1 MLFPRRLMF
10 GTLVFERAL
19 QVLLLAAV
27 IFICNNE
34 RGENHYYLARATQ
47 DIVLAFN
54 KTSTRADFWTWCDHT
69 LLSRL
74 FFTTWY
80 NGRATDQDDYNRY
93 TTNPDLFRIGQV
105 RLKQVRVVPGQC
117 RTPTTMAAI
126 LPECN
131 VEYSTSN
138 EDRGNYG
145 ENWTNMT
152 SNTSTENTYWRY
164 FTQTSYF
171 DPPLYGQLAVYWGG
185 GYVVNLGTSKEEGE
199 RIVSYLHRHGWLDR
213 YTRAVM
219 VEFTVYNANV
229 NLFLATTLLVEYSH
243 VGSAFHWISLHPFRL
258 HDDIEGLWS
267 YVTLSVNVFYVFL
280 VFLETV
286 TIGVRMYQD
295 GKKFVRDFWNMW
307 EVFAWM
313 CSAAAVGV
321 FCWRYYLAGNV
332 LAAIPA
338 DVTGQ
343 FLSFRQV
350 SLCDC
355 VLWYLLAGSVF
366 TNTVRLL
373 QLLAFSSSV
382 AMLTDV
388 IRQSTQHVVVF
399 SVLVMLVF
407 LAFMFCGYLLF
418 GATLQHFQSPLGALL
433 TGFGMLL
440 GSIAFNDIIQADGTL
455 GRLYIFGFVVCLL
468 FVLMNLFVG
477 ILNDTISQV
486 KNSGRREN
494 VEEPGLSDL
503 VRMIRQVLSNGGEA
517 VPDKTITVVQNV
529 NDPRD
534 HTKWGI
540 RGRQVFPKVS
550 RNAECSRDIMADLY
564 TPQIYRLLHRVELLQ
579 RHVRELQKTFT
590 MWDYFLAYL
599 QSINYMDYI
608 FTLPT
613 DVYYDDSGDSM
624 DYDLDTLLMADPVVG
639 GLQQPC
645 PWQNANIPAVLTVR
659 GNIGDADLPH
669 RLNAI
674 STWLQQMAQKGH
686 QEVVLNT
693 PPPISMT
700 GPPLA
705 PGLPSTAIPQFPQQ
719 SPQGVPRPAW
729 ATSPGGQVTPGEG
742 MIPGQFSPVGNIRP
756 PTAAQVPAFSFT
768 AQQMGPQNR
777 MPMPSPGG
785 FVRPPQDQL
794 PFRPEQ
800 VTRWGLNPKPL
811 GSGLKTLTAKPHDPT
826 HRRAPR
832 AGWFSSDP
840 PELSSR
846 FPPGFHPDGSSGF
859 PGNQGPPGPMQGQML
874 PSMQVRGGATR
885 LPVHHLLHNAGLAQS
900 AGGGDPNL
908 QGRDVTQSSPL
919 LVNLLQ
925 NDISG
930 NANIS
935 LAISRT
941 TQSLMQGNANISL
954 AISRTTQSLMQGNA
968 NISLAISRTTQSLM
982 QVRVNANI
990 SLAISRTTQ
999 SLMQGNANISLAISR
1014 TTQSLMQVRVNANI
1028 SLAISRTT
1036 QSLMQGNANIS
1047 LAISRTTQSLMQENA
1062 NISLAI
1068 SRTTQ
1073 SLMESCRLGGRQHLT
1088 SNITYYTVTHAGKE
1102 NANISLAISR
1112 TTQSLM
1118 ESCRLGGRQHLT
1130 SNITYYTVT
1139 HAGKGNANISLAISR
1154 TTQSL
1159 MQVRG
1164 TPTSH
1169 QQYHVLHS
1177 HLGSNITYYTVSH
1190 AGKENANISLAISRT
1205 TQSLM
1210 QQGGMQGNLQQQ
1222 LAMLQQSG
1230 LLPQARQRNKSNQQ
1244 ADAAGLHTVPPL
1256 PSPQSA
1262 MSGSPALSA
1271 GSPALS
1277 ASPNMSAS
1285 PSMAGAG
1292 GMASPS
1298 TQHFPSAPSPSI
1310 QQGFPSTSSPSL
1322 PQGFPRNSSPAVQNN
1337 FPTTSSPAVPPN
1349 YPSTSSPAV
1358 PPNFPPTSSPAVPPN
1373 FPPSSSPMQPGF
1385 PPSSSP
1391 AMQLPT
1397 STASMPPGFPPTS
1410 ASGVPPGFPPSSGA
1424 QPHFQ
1429 PPSSVAMQQPGFP
1442 GMPAHTNM
1450 PQQHQNFPN
1459 NPSPSFPQA
1468 MPGSSPMHTPFSN
1481 SPSPTMQQN
1490 LPRTSPSQSQPP
1502 LPPNFQGP
1510 FPNRPPQPGMQQFS
1524 NPSQMFPNLPPNAQ
1538 FPNMS
1543 QRFPNPSQQP
1553 FPSQQQQFSNMSQ
1566 QRFPPSSSPNFQ
1578 SPFPNTSSP
1587 NASMAAF
1594 INQMQNSAA
1603 KAAMSNNANVPPHVL
1618 NMREGG
1624 RGMNEGPSPL
1634 ASLSN
1639 QVGQVPQPPM
1649 PPGMGQQRSP
1659 GPNKQQAMPPGGVKD
1674 VPFDPP
1680 TSAHSF
1686 LQGQAEFQSA
1696 FLRYVQSQQRQPPPR
1711 GGRRGSPGAA
1721 TSPGLAGLGP
1731 RGAPPR
1737 APQPGQTFPPPG
1749 GPGPSP
1755 GSASPHQ
1762 PTMEPPLGPGAM
1774 PSVSMGPNNGTP
1786 NVPDNPSPAS
1796 NTTTPPVEATPQNMG
1811 HPSMGPPQGP
1821 NGPAQPPP
1829 VTTAP
1834 SLGPPPGT
1842 AGPPTGTA
1850 TPPIGTAGPTIRTSG
1865 PPLRTAGL
1873 PPGTAAL
1880 TPGTAGPA
1888 IGAAAQGLRTATPTP
1903 GTAGP
1908 ALRSAGLSPR
1918 LASPMPH
1925 SSSPTAGKTPGPG
1938 TSQQNQSV
1946 PDLSS
1951 MNQSQPDQTGK
1962 SGPSGDNT
1970 ASQTPGETTQSQLQ
1984 GPGESLGGNGTASNV
1999 AAEPDNIKAPGSIA
2013 QQSVTHEKAGAEE
2026 QASSP
2031 SVPPE
2036 VQGNGKTPCTASQVD
2051 PQPDGTGTGQDKPE
2065 GEGGS
2070 MGEGVSKGGAQED
2083 TAPPQDSG
2091 SEMSASE
2098 GGGGGKGETV
2108 GMATEVVA
2116 TPSNQEESI
2125 PVSSTETPCSTGGPV
2140 QSGSEVKQTLDVQQ
2154 ENTTTEAGNK
2164 DLPPAADD
2172 KKGEEKTPEVPTSSQ
2187 EQTAKKRELPKD
2199 LEEKGPS
2206 PLKQSKS

>member
-1 MLFPRRLMF
+1 MERMLHSHTQMEGSRVYGAFPKGITSDHVQRCSHCATDTTGADSPPKMLFPRRFMF

-19 QVLLLAAV
+19 QVLMLAAV

-47 DIVLAFN
+47 DIVSAFN
-54 KTSTRADFWTWCDHT
+54 KTSTRVDFWTWCDHT

-80 NGRATDQDDYNRY
+80 NGRATDQDDYNRH

-117 RTPTTMAAI
+117 RTPATMAAVV
-126 LPECN
+126 PECN

-171 DPPLYGQLAVYWGG
+171 DPPLYGHLAVYWGG
-185 GYVVNLGTSKEEGE
+185 GYVVDLGTSKEDGE
-199 RIVSYLHRHGWLDR
+199 RIVRYLHRHDWLDR

-229 NLFLATTLLVEYSH
+229 NLFLAATLLVEYSH
-243 VGSAFHWISLHPFRL
+243 VGLAFHWISLHPFRL
-258 HDDIEGLWS
+258 HYDLEGLWT

-286 TIGVRMYQD
+286 TIGVRMYQE
-295 GKKFVRDFWNMW
+295 GKKFVREFWNIW

-399 SVLVMLVF
+399 SVLVMLEF

-440 GSIAFNDIIQADGTL
+440 GSIAFNDIIQADETL

-486 KNSGRREN
+486 KNSGRRED
-494 VEEPGLSDL
+494 VEESGLSDL
-503 VRMIRQVLSNGGEA
+503 VRMIRQVLTNGGEA
-517 VPDKTITVVQNV
+517 VPDKKMTVVQNV
-529 NDPRD
+529 NEPRD
-534 HTKWGI
+534 HRKWDI
-540 RGRQVFPKVS
+540 WDRQVFPK
-550 RNAECSRDIMADLY
+550 DIMADLY

-590 MWDYFLAYL
+590 MWDYFLDYL
-599 QSINYMDYI
+599 QSINYLDYI
-608 FTLPT
+608 FTPPT
-613 DVYYDDSGDSM
+613 DVYYDDIGDMYYVGNQVDDPDSLGVNCEVLW
-624 DYDLDTLLMADPVVG
+624 LDRGCVCFQLLMADPMG

-674 STWLQQMAQKGH
+674 STWLQQMAQKGDQEVKVSRVQPWNSVRVTFNIPRSAAQRLQQLAETRNQQLRDLGILAVQVEGH

-705 PGLPSTAIPQFPQQ
+705 PGLPSTATPQFPQQ

-800 VTRWGLNPKPL
+800 VPSNTG
-811 GSGLKTLTAKPHDPT
+811 G
-826 HRRAPR
+826 
-832 AGWFSSDP
+832 P
-840 PELSSR
+840 PEQVGFPPTPQNFPR
-846 FPPGFHPDGSSGF
+846 GFPPGFHPDGSSGF

-941 TQSLMQGNANISL
+941 TQSLMQ
-954 AISRTTQSLMQGNA
+954 
-968 NISLAISRTTQSLM
+968 
-982 QVRVNANI
+982 
-990 SLAISRTTQ
+990 
-999 SLMQGNANISLAISR
+999 
-1014 TTQSLMQVRVNANI
+1014 
-1028 SLAISRTT
+1028 
-1036 QSLMQGNANIS
+1036 
-1047 LAISRTTQSLMQENA
+1047 
-1062 NISLAI
+1062 
-1068 SRTTQ
+1068 
-1073 SLMESCRLGGRQHLT
+1073 
-1088 SNITYYTVTHAGKE
+1088 
-1102 NANISLAISR
+1102 
-1112 TTQSLM
+1112 
-1118 ESCRLGGRQHLT
+1118 
-1130 SNITYYTVT
+1130 
-1139 HAGKGNANISLAISR
+1139 
-1154 TTQSL
+1154 
-1159 MQVRG
+1159 
-1164 TPTSH
+1164 
-1169 QQYHVLHS
+1169 
-1177 HLGSNITYYTVSH
+1177 
-1190 AGKENANISLAISRT
+1190 
-1205 TQSLM
+1205 
-1210 QQGGMQGNLQQQ
+1210 QGGMQGNLQQQ

-1230 LLPQARQRNKSNQQ
+1230 LLPQGNMASPGALQNMLQQAARQRNKSNQQ
-1244 ADAAGLHTVPPL
+1244 ADAPGLHAVPPL

-1397 STASMPPGFPPTS
+1397 STPSMPPGFPPTS

-1442 GMPAHTNM
+1442 GMPAHANM
-1450 PQQHQNFPN
+1450 TQQHQNFPN

-1468 MPGSSPMHTPFSN
+1468 MPDPPPCTP
-1481 SPSPTMQQN
+1481 PSPTPPP
-1490 LPRTSPSQSQPP
+1490 LPCSRTSPGHPP
-1502 LPPNFQGP
+1502 LSP
-1510 FPNRPPQPGMQQFS
+1510 FPNRPPQPSMQQFS

-1538 FPNMS
+1538 FPNMN

-1578 SPFPNTSSP
+1578 SPFPNTTSP

-1649 PPGMGQQRSP
+1649 PPGMGQQHSP

-1737 APQPGQTFPPPG
+1737 APQPGQTFP
-1749 GPGPSP
+1749 GPSP

-1762 PTMEPPLGPGAM
+1762 PTMEPPLGPGTM

-1786 NVPDNPSPAS
+1786 NQYHN
-1796 NTTTPPVEATPQNMG
+1796 PPVEGTPQNMG

-1834 SLGPPPGT
+1834 SLGVV
-1842 AGPPTGTA
+1842 GPPIGTA
-1850 TPPIGTAGPTIRTSG
+1850 TPPLGTAGPTIGTAG

-1873 PPGTAAL
+1873 PPGTAAP

-1888 IGAAAQGLRTATPTP
+1888 IRVAAQGLQTAAPTP

-1946 PDLSS
+1946 PDLSG

-1970 ASQTPGETTQSQLQ
+1970 ASQAPGETTQSQLQ
-1984 GPGESLGGNGTASNV
+1984 QGPAESLGGNGTASNV
-1999 AAEPDNIKAPGSIA
+1999 TAEPDNIKSPGSIA
-2013 QQSVTHEKAGAEE
+2013 QQSVTHEKAGADE

-2125 PVSSTETPCSTGGPV
+2125 PVSSTETSCSTGGPV
-2140 QSGSEVKQTLDVQQ
+2140 QSGSEGKQTLDVQQ

-2164 DLPPAADD
+2164 DLPPAGEGGTAAPTKQAGSSETAAAVQQDLPGGTGGTTNSTSGQPASGQPASGTADD